1 MGVWYATREDV
12 KGALDYAETARSD
25 RRVDQAIEAASRWI
39 EGFLH
44 RRFYPEIATRYF
56 DYPGQYA
63 RPWRLWLDDSEL
75 ISLTSISSGGVTID
89 PATVFLEPNRSGPP
103 YNRVELNIGTNSAFG
118 GGQTTQRDITITG
131 LWGYNSTD
139 TAAAAAAAPA
149 GSTDTTL
156 TVGPA
161 DGIGVGQ
168 VLRVGSERM
177 LVTGRSMADTGQT
190 LQTPLDAQQKSVSV
204 AVSDGTG
211 FEVGEVLLLDSE
223 RMLVVDIAGN
233 QLTVKRAWDG
243 SVPAAHTGSAIYALR
258 RLTVTRGALG
268 TTAATISQGDT
279 VYRWEVPGPVR
290 TLCIAEALVTLM
302 QQSSGYARTTGVGS
316 SARQVGGG
324 TIAKTQY
331 GLSIESLREQAYTSH
346 GRKARMRAV

>member
-12 KGALDYAETARSD
+12 KSALDIAETARSD

-44 RRFYPEIATRYF
+44 RRFYPELATRYF
-56 DYPGQYA
+56 DFPGQYA

-89 PATVFLEPNRSGPP
+89 PATVFLEPNRTGPP
-103 YNRVELNIGTNSAFG
+103 YSRVELNIGTNSAFG

-131 LWGYNSTD
+131 LWGYSSDDAAVT
-139 TAAAAAAAPA
+139 TAASAINA
-149 GSTDTTL
+149 TETTL
-156 TVGPA
+156 LVP
-161 DGIGVGQ
+161 DSSGIGVGQ
-168 VLRVGSERM
+168 MLRIGSER
-177 LVTGRSMADTGQT
+177 LVVTERRMATTGQT
-190 LQTPLDAQQKSVSV
+190 LQQPLDALQKTVTV
-204 AVSDGTG
+204 AVVDGTAFG
-211 FEVGEVLLLDSE
+211 LNEVILLDSE
-223 RMLVVDIAGN
+223 RMLIVDIAGN
-233 QLTVKRAWDG
+233 NLTVKRAWDG
-243 SVPAAHTGSAIYALR
+243 SVLATHTGSTIYALR
-258 RLTVTRGALG
+258 QLTVTRGVLG
-268 TTAATISQGDT
+268 TTAAAISQGAT